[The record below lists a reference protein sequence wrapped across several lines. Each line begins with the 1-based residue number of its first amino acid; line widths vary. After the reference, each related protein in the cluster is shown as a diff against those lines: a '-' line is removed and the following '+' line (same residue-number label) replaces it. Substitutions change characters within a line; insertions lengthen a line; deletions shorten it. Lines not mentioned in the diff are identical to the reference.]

1 MCGIVGYIGKRDVAP
16 LLLEGLQ
23 RLEYRGY
30 DSAGIAI
37 HAKGTGKAAG
47 GLKTAKAKGRVRE
60 LESRLPKRFAGS
72 TGIAHTR
79 WATHGAPT
87 DENAHPHLDTEGKVA
102 VVHNGIIDNA
112 ADLRARLTAE
122 GVVFA
127 SETDTEVLAHLIGR
141 STAEKL
147 EEKVREALRHIEG
160 TYGIAVLHADFPDRI
175 VVARNGS
182 PVVLGIGEHE
192 MFVSSDVAAL
202 VSHTRQVVT
211 LDDGEMA
218 TLKADDYRTY
228 TTEGSRTT
236 ATPETVEYAAES
248 YDLGGHDTYMHKE
261 ISEQADAVDRALRGR
276 IDDRFSTV
284 HLGGLNLDARE
295 ARGVR
300 RVKILGCGTSYHA
313 GQIGAQMIEELARIP
328 SDAEPASEFRY
339 RNPVVDPDTLY
350 VAVSQSGE
358 TYDVLAAVQELK
370 RKGARVLGLVNVVGS
385 AIARETDGGIYVHA
399 GPEVCVV
406 STKCFTNMVVSFALL
421 ALHLGRIRDL
431 SVADGKR
438 IIEGLRKLPGQ
449 IDEIL
454 KGEEEIKKLS
464 AAYAD
469 AKSMMFIG
477 RVRGYPVA
485 REASLKLKEVSYIHA
500 EAYPA
505 SELKHGPLALIEPA
519 MPTVAIVPDDDLL
532 EKNRAA
538 LEEIKARSGRILA
551 VAHQEQ
557 EKADHTVVV
566 PKNEPELDPILMG
579 IPLQL
584 LAYHTA
590 LALGRDIDK
599 PRNLAKSVTVE

>member
-30 DSAGIAI
+30 DSAGIVI
-37 HAKGTGKAAG
+37 TSPKAS
-47 GLKTAKAKGRVRE
+47 GLKMVKAKGRVRD
-60 LESRLPKRFAGS
+60 LEARVPKRFAGT

-79 WATHGAPT
+79 WATHGAPS
-87 DENAHPHLDTEGKVA
+87 DENAHPHLDAEGKVA

-112 ADLRARLTAE
+112 TELRAKLVAD
-122 GVVFA
+122 GVEFL
-127 SETDTEVLAHLIGR
+127 SETDTEVLVHLVSR
-141 STAEKL
+141 SQAVTL
-147 EEKVREALRHIEG
+147 EEKVREALRHVEG
-160 TYGIAVLHADFPDRI
+160 TYGVAVMHADFSDRI

-182 PVVLGIGEHE
+182 PVVLGIGEKE
-192 MFVSSDVAAL
+192 MFVASDIAAL
-202 VSHTRQVVT
+202 VSHTRQIVT
-211 LDDGEMA
+211 LEDGEMA
-218 TLKADDYRTY
+218 TLKADDFRTY

-236 ATPETVEYAAES
+236 ATPTTVEWEAES
-248 YDLGGHDTYMHKE
+248 YDMGGHDTYMHKE
-261 ISEQADAVDRALRGR
+261 ISEQSDAVDRVLRGR

-295 ARGVR
+295 ARGIR

-313 GQIGAQMIEELARIP
+313 GMIGAQLIEELARIP
-328 SDAEPASEFRY
+328 ADAEPASEFRY

-370 RKGARVLGLVNVVGS
+370 RKGARVLGVVNVVGS
-385 AIARETDGGIYVHA
+385 AIAREADGGMYVHA

-406 STKCFTNMVVSFALL
+406 STKCFTNTVVAFALL

-431 SVADGKR
+431 SVSDGKR
-438 IIEGLRKLPGQ
+438 LIEGLRKLPAQ
-449 IDEIL
+449 IAEIL
-454 KGEEEIKKLS
+454 EGEDDIKKL
-464 AAYAD
+464 AEEYAG
-469 AKSMMFIG
+469 AQSMMFIG

-485 REASLKLKEVSYIHA
+485 LEASLKLKEISYIHA

-519 MPTVAIVPDDDLL
+519 LPTVAIVPDDELL

-551 VAHQEQ
+551 VGHREQ
-557 EKADHTVVV
+557 EKADHTIVV
-566 PKNEPELDPILMG
+566 PKNETELDPILMG

-584 LAYHTA
+584 FAYHTA
-590 LALGRDIDK
+590 LAMGRDIDK

>member
-1 MCGIVGYIGKRDVAP
+1 MV
-16 LLLEGLQ
+16 
-23 RLEYRGY
+23 
-30 DSAGIAI
+30 
-37 HAKGTGKAAG
+37 
-47 GLKTAKAKGRVRE
+47 KAKGRVRD
-60 LESRLPKRFAGS
+60 LEAKVPARFKGT

-79 WATHGAPT
+79 WATHGAPS
-87 DENAHPHLDTEGKVA
+87 DENAHPHLDAEDKVA

-112 ADLRARLTAE
+112 SELRAKLTAD
-122 GVVFA
+122 GVEFL
-127 SETDTEVLAHLIGR
+127 SETDTEVLAHLIAR
-141 STAEKL
+141 SQAETL
-147 EEKVREALRHIEG
+147 EEKVREALRHVEG
-160 TYGIAVLHADFPDRI
+160 TYGIAVMHADFNDRI

-182 PVVLGIGEHE
+182 PVVLGIGEKE
-192 MFVSSDVAAL
+192 MFVASDVAAL

-218 TLKADDYRTY
+218 TLKADDFRTY

-236 ATPETVEYAAES
+236 AEP
-248 YDLGGHDTYMHKE
+248 DH
-261 ISEQADAVDRALRGR
+261 
-276 IDDRFSTV
+276 
-284 HLGGLNLDARE
+284 
-295 ARGVR
+295 RGVGGRVVRHGRPRHVHAQGDLRAGR
-300 RVKILGCGTSYHA
+300 RRGPRPARPHRRPLLHRAPGRPEPGRPRGPHLRRIKILGCGTSYHA
-313 GQIGAQMIEELARIP
+313 GLIGAGLIEELARIP
-328 SDAEPASEFRY
+328 ADAEPASEFRY

-350 VAVSQSGE
+350 IAVSQSGE

-370 RKGARVLGLVNVVGS
+370 RKGARVLGVVNVVGS
-385 AIARETDGGIYVHA
+385 AIAREADGGVYVHA

-406 STKCFTNMVVSFALL
+406 STKCFTNTVVAFALL

-431 SVADGKR
+431 SVSDGKR
-438 IIEGLRKLPGQ
+438 IIEGLRRLPGQ
-449 IDEIL
+449 IQEIL
-454 KGEEEIKKLS
+454 KQEDDIKKL
-464 AAYAD
+464 AKEYAE

-485 REASLKLKEVSYIHA
+485 LEASLKLKEISYIHA

-519 MPTVAIVPDDDLL
+519 LPTVAIVPDDDLL

-538 LEEIKARSGRILA
+538 LEEIKARSGQILA

-557 EKADHTVVV
+557 EKADHTIVV
-566 PKNEPELDPILMG
+566 PKNEDELDPILMG